1 MSTAPEGI
9 VAGAVGSVGTGWN
22 VFVSKPYKP
31 PSRKLCEDHL
41 HNGNVEVHLI
51 APAVSPPTRCFS
63 ISANRMTTGTI
74 AIRDAAKSWAQFCW

>member
-1 MSTAPEGI
+1 MSTGPEGI

-31 PSRKLCEDHL
+31 SSRKLCWHHL
-41 HNGNVEVHLI
+41 RNGNLRGHLI

-63 ISANRMTTGTI
+63 ISAKRMTTGTM
-74 AIRDAAKSWAQFCW
+74 AMSDAAKSWAQFC